1 MMDIKSV
8 LSYFFSFCGR
18 RLGVMYVNYREKKL
32 LGKENNKVKFF
43 FCGERSMNWHSLGT
57 AKCRGQMHEL
67 IISDKKCPKL

>member
-32 LGKENNKVKFF
+32 LGKENNKVKVFF
-43 FCGERSMNWHSLGT
+43 VERGV
-57 AKCRGQMHEL
+57 
-67 IISDKKCPKL
+67 